1 MSKKASDGRGAVD
14 EFFYDGISMAKPEG
28 RVFNGKA
35 DVIPPFRIRYV
46 TLVASYPNA
55 VLALFKVCGNL

>member
-1 MSKKASDGRGAVD
+1 
-14 EFFYDGISMAKPEG
+14 MAKPEG